1 MVARVDFPVGSPADF
16 EELRRRF
23 TGLPLRPKLMQGREA
38 GTDISS
44 PGRQSLTLLIGEET
58 AGAMYATDVYLSPGF
73 GAPSHHQPTE
83 DELWYL
89 LEGELD
95 VRVGA
100 QRMKI
105 RAGAFAYI
113 PRDTTHA
120 FRNNAAAPAHLLA
133 WNSPGG
139 HERAF
144 EEMGRL
150 AKQGITAFPDLRD
163 MFHRHGVELHADESH
178 FARNDHAAGPKVV
191 HASSPGAGVRRL
203 LSAEESR
210 GDFEVTEQRVE
221 AGASIERREEAS
233 ELCLYVLEGN
243 VQLTVGDDTHAAS
256 RGAFAFV
263 PRRTMLRA
271 ATQGSARLLLWRTPA
286 R

>member
-1 MVARVDFPVGSPADF
+1 MVARLDLAIASTADF
-16 EELRRRF
+16 AELRRRF
-23 TGLPLRPKLMQGREA
+23 AGLPLRPKLMQGREA

-44 PGRQSLTLLIGEET
+44 PGRQSLTLLVGEET

-100 QRMKI
+100 QRAKI

-120 FRNNAAAPAHLLA
+120 FRNNGTAPARLLA

-150 AKQGITAFPDLRD
+150 AKQGINAFPDLRD
-163 MFHRHGVELHADESH
+163 MFHRHGVELHPDESQS
-178 FARNDHAAGPKVV
+178 ARNDHAAGPKLLQDFVV
-191 HASSPGAGVRRL
+191 
-203 LSAEESR
+203 AE
-210 GDFEVTEQRVE
+210 
-221 AGASIERREEAS
+221 I
-233 ELCLYVLEGN
+233 
-243 VQLTVGDDTHAAS
+243 THPHTWTY
-256 RGAFAFV
+256 R
-263 PRRTMLRA
+263 
-271 ATQGSARLLLWRTPA
+271 
-286 R
+286 

>member
-1 MVARVDFPVGSPADF
+1 MVARVEFTVGSPADF
-16 EELRRRF
+16 KELRRRF
-23 TGLPLRPKLMQGREA
+23 TRLPLRPKLMQGREA

-100 QRMKI
+100 QRTKI
-105 RAGAFAYI
+105 SAGAFAYI
-113 PRDTTHA
+113 PRDTSHA
-120 FRNNAAAPAHLLA
+120 FRNNGSGPARLLA

-150 AKQGITAFPDLRD
+150 AKQGITAFPDLRE
-163 MFHRHGVELHADESH
+163 MFHRHGVDLHPDESH
-178 FARNDHAAGPKVV
+178 SARNDDAAGPKVV
-191 HASSPGAGVRRL
+191 HAASPGVDARRL

-210 GDFEVTEQRVE
+210 GDFEVIEQLVE

-233 ELCLYVLEGN
+233 ELCLYVLDGN
-243 VQLTVGDDTHAAS
+243 IQLTVGDEQHAAN

-263 PRRTMLRA
+263 PRRTMLRVA
-271 ATQGSARLLLWRTPA
+271 AERSARLLLWRTPA

>member
-1 MVARVDFPVGSPADF
+1 MVARVDLPIASSADF
-16 EELRRRF
+16 AELRRRF
-23 TGLPLRPKLMQGREA
+23 AGLAPRPKLMQGREA

-58 AGAMYATDVYLSPGF
+58 AGALYATDVYLSPGF

-100 QRMKI
+100 RREKI
-105 RAGAFAYI
+105 HAGAFAYI

-120 FRNNAAAPAHLLA
+120 FRNNGTAPAHLLA

-150 AKQGITAFPDLRD
+150 AKQGVTAFPDLRD
-163 MFHRHGVELHADESH
+163 MFQRHGVELHPDESR
-178 FARNDHAAGPKVV
+178 FARNDHAAGPKLV
-191 HASSPGAGVRRL
+191 HAAAPDAAVRRL
-203 LSAEESR
+203 LTAEESG
-210 GDFEVTEQRVE
+210 GDFEVIEQRLE
-221 AGASIERREEAS
+221 AGASIERREQAS
-233 ELCLYVLEGN
+233 ESCLYVLEGE
-243 VQLTVGDDTHAAS
+243 VRVTLGDETQDAR
-256 RGAFAFV
+256 RGGFAFV
-263 PRRTMLRA
+263 PRRTMLRVESRGA
-271 ATQGSARLLLWRTPA
+271 ARLLLWRTPA

>member
-1 MVARVDFPVGSPADF
+1 MVARVELPITSSADF
-16 EELRRRF
+16 AELRRRF
-23 TGLPLRPKLMQGREA
+23 AGLPLRPKLMPGREA

-100 QRMKI
+100 QRANI

-113 PRDTTHA
+113 PRDTSHA
-120 FRNNAAAPAHLLA
+120 FRNNGTGPAHLLA

-150 AKQGITAFPDLRD
+150 AKQGVTAFPDLRS
-163 MFHRHGVELHADESH
+163 MFHHHGVELHPDESQ
-178 FARNDHAAGPKVV
+178 FARNDHAAGPKLV
-191 HASSPGAGVRRL
+191 HAAETAADARRL
-203 LSAEESR
+203 LSAEDSP
-210 GDFEVTEQRVE
+210 GDFEVTEQRLE
-221 AGASIERREEAS
+221 AGADLERREEAS
-233 ELCLYVLEGN
+233 ELCLYVLEGD
-243 VQLTVGDDTHAAS
+243 VRLTLGDEAQQAG

-271 ATQGSARLLLWRTPA
+271 ATPGCARLLLWRTPA

>member
-1 MVARVDFPVGSPADF
+1 MVARVDLPIASSADF
-16 EELRRRF
+16 AELRRRF
-23 TGLPLRPKLMQGREA
+23 AGLTPRPKLMRGREA

-100 QRMKI
+100 RREKI

-120 FRNNAAAPAHLLA
+120 FRNNGAAPAHLLA

-150 AKQGITAFPDLRD
+150 AKQGVTAFPDLRD
-163 MFHRHGVELHADESH
+163 MFQRHGVELHPDESQL
-178 FARNDHAAGPKVV
+178 ARNDHAAGPKLV
-191 HASSPGAGVRRL
+191 HAAEPVADARCL
-203 LSAEESR
+203 LSAQESR
-210 GDFEVTEQRVE
+210 GDFEVVEQRLE
-221 AGASIERREEAS
+221 PGAGIERREEAG
-233 ELCLYVLEGN
+233 ELCVYVLEGD
-243 VQLTVGDDTHAAS
+243 VRITLGEEMQEAG

-263 PRRTMLRA
+263 PRRTRLRVENR
-271 ATQGSARLLLWRTPA
+271 GVARLLLWRTPA